1 MANPSPESAE
11 TAFSAGPAGRTV
23 AVARCTRE
31 SLAAIE
37 LNSAIELLN
46 NRPGA
51 TASEAAIEQTRLSY
65 VSV

>member
-1 MANPSPESAE
+1 MPKLRSARD
-11 TAFSAGPAGRTV
+11 PLV
-23 AVARCTRE
+23 AQFQLQSLDPPGE

-46 NRPGA
+46 DRPGA
-51 TASEAAIEQTRLSY
+51 TASEAAIEQMQRSY